1 MRFSAVFV
9 STSFLLSAAFLP
21 LAGAQQTAP
30 QQTASAAPAPKDLA
44 AATPAVPADTAS
56 TTTTAPAAKPAS
68 AGTETATPTDGD
80 YPTDGASN
88 KFFKPVPAGVVLKS
102 KKEKK
107 EKPPKQIP
115 VTVEHG
121 VLTVDGW
128 AGKAD
133 LNYQIAD
140 FKYFYLWA
148 PGVGTVVVSTQIFP
162 GSKYQAAVFD
172 GGSMTVT
179 AGEHQLQLTSDRR
192 MLAGKK
198 PVGAYVRVDPDAEAP
213 SRYPQV
219 GYGDTFK
226 APYAWP
232 GSLADTKPN
241 PNAPPLPEALKPTL
255 QTTKMCAPGSGG
267 KEDCKVVAVPMSTGK
282 KS

>member
-1 MRFSAVFV
+1 MRLFAVLV
-9 STSFLLSAAFLP
+9 STSLFLSAVSPFAE
-21 LAGAQQTAP
+21 AQEAAP
-30 QQTASAAPAPKDLA
+30 QQTATAAAPKDLA
-44 AATPAVPADTAS
+44 SAVPGVPADTTPK
-56 TTTTAPAAKPAS
+56 TTGAVAAKPES
-68 AGTETATPTDGD
+68 SGTTTATPTESDAAANR
-80 YPTDGASN
+80 ASN
-88 KFFKPVPAGVVLKS
+88 KFFQPVPAGVVLKAA
-102 KKEKK
+102 KTKAKK

-115 VTVEHG
+115 LTVEHG

-140 FKYFYLWA
+140 FKYFYLWS

-162 GSKYQAAVFD
+162 GSKYQAAAFD
-172 GGSMTVT
+172 GGTLTV
-179 AGEHQLQLTSDRR
+179 AANGHQLQLTSDRR
-192 MLAGKK
+192 MLGKK
-198 PVGAYVRVDPDAEAP
+198 PEGAYVRVDPDAEAP

-219 GYGDTFK
+219 GYGESFK
-226 APYAWP
+226 APYSWP
-232 GSLADTKPN
+232 GSLADTHPN

-255 QTTKMCAPGSGG
+255 QTTKMCAPASEG

>member
-1 MRFSAVFV
+1 MRLSVFLA
-9 STSFLLSAAFLP
+9 STSLSLCAAMP
-21 LAGAQQTAP
+21 LAGAQQASP
-30 QQTASAAPAPKDLA
+30 QQTASAAPVPRDLA
-44 AATPAVPADTAS
+44 SATAAVPVNTAP
-56 TTTTAPAAKPAS
+56 TTTTAPAARPTS
-68 AGTETATPTDGD
+68 AGTETATPSEGD
-80 YPTDGASN
+80 DVTDGASN
-88 KFFKPVPAGVVLKS
+88 KFFQPVPAGVVLKS

-232 GSLADTKPN
+232 GSLADAKPN

-255 QTTKMCAPGSGG
+255 QTTKICAPGANGQ
-267 KEDCKVVAVPMSTGK
+267 EDCKVVAVPMSPGK
-282 KS
+282 RS

>member
-1 MRFSAVFV
+1 MRLSAFFV
-9 STSFLLSAAFLP
+9 STTFLLSAAVSP
-21 LAGAQQTAP
+21 LAGAQQAAP

-44 AATPAVPADTAS
+44 SVAPAGSAS
-56 TTTTAPAAKPAS
+56 TTSTTAPAAKPAS
-68 AGTETATPTDGD
+68 AGTETATPAEGD
-80 YPTDGASN
+80 YATDGASN
-88 KFFKPVPAGVVLKS
+88 KFFQPVPAGVVLKS
-102 KKEKK
+102 KKAKK

-162 GSKYQAAVFD
+162 GSKYQAGCFD
-172 GGSMTVT
+172 GGTLTV
-179 AGEHQLQLTSDRR
+179 AAEGHQLQLTSDRR
-192 MLAGKK
+192 LLGKK
-198 PVGAYVRVDPDAEAP
+198 PEGAYVRVDPDAEAP

-219 GYGDTFK
+219 GYGDSFK

-232 GSLADTKPN
+232 GSLADTHRN
-241 PNAPPLPEALKPTL
+241 PNAPPLPDALKPTL
-255 QTTKMCAPGSGG
+255 QTTKMCAPGSDG
-267 KEDCKVVAVPMSTGK
+267 KEDCKVVAVPMNTGK